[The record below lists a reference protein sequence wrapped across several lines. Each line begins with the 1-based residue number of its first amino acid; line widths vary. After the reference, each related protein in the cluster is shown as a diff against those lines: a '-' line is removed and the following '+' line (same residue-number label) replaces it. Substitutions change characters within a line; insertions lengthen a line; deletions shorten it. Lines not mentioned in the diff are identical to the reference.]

1 MAFSSV
7 RIRACGVIVRNEKLL
22 LAEFYDEAAGWH
34 FNVPVGGVE
43 DGETVIEA
51 VQREVREETGL
62 IVRVGRLL
70 MVAEFLPDR
79 AIPVLADNPRSL
91 SLFFECHAPEDA
103 EPQLPELHDLL
114 QTGVQWVALDDLD
127 SVPLLPRTG
136 AQLATLLR
144 SEPGPERFH
153 WEVGAQLP
161 SQVKPQN
168 RAR

>member
-1 MAFSSV
+1 MALSSV

-34 FNVPVGGVE
+34 FNVPGGGVE

-62 IVRVGRLL
+62 LVTVGRLL
-70 MVAEFLPDR
+70 MVAESLPDR
-79 AIPVLADNPRSL
+79 AVPTLAHNPGSL

-103 EPQLPELHDLL
+103 EPQMPELHDLL

-127 SVPLLPRTG
+127 RAPLLPATG
-136 AQLATLLR
+136 ARLAALLR
-144 SEPGPERFH
+144 SEPGPDQFYSHR
-153 WEVGAQLP
+153 VT
-161 SQVKPQN
+161 S
-168 RAR
+168 